1 MIRMFLSILSI
12 SFAVTVASY
21 PASAAVSEKDIDI
34 YIKACTTGISSSKEG
49 RADLDILRRGIL
61 GFGASVGFK
70 YSESEIATV
79 IDKVPAGDRRLL
91 LSDISRCIKDYI
103 ETYSSE
109 SNVHVQR
116 DALLVMISEV
126 NAFKKF
132 AKDVKETVPKRL
144 DIANAESVLANDAR
158 LNAAT
163 SFDRYVAFLDPA
175 GLQLT
180 ATRLSPSTFPLFC
193 SYHQEEVRKYN
204 DFKSSIYYATQN
216 SNKPV
221 ALSDYSIPRQF
232 DEYCSK
238 SNLVFKPR

>member
-1 MIRMFLSILSI
+1 MVRMFLSILSA
-12 SFAVTVASY
+12 SLAVAIVTY

-61 GFGASVGFK
+61 GFGASAGFK
-70 YSESEIATV
+70 YGESEIATV
-79 IDKVPAGDRRLL
+79 IDKVPVGDRRLL
-91 LSDISRCIKDYI
+91 LSDIARCIKDYI

-109 SNVHVQR
+109 SNIQTQR

-132 AKDVKETVPKRL
+132 AKNVRETVPKHL
-144 DIANAESVLANDAR
+144 DRANVDPVLANDAR
-158 LNAAT
+158 LNAAA

-180 ATRLSPSTFPLFC
+180 ATRLTPASFPLFC
-193 SYHQEEVRKYN
+193 SYHWEEVRQYSYFRDLIRSTTHSNNQVVLPDYN
-204 DFKSSIYYATQN
+204 T
-216 SNKPV
+216 
-221 ALSDYSIPRQF
+221 PRTF
-232 DEYCSK
+232 DEYCNK
-238 SNLVFKPR
+238 PNLVFKPR